1 MASIWSQ
8 TIPPREVIVVN
19 DGSTDGTDEWLQRM
33 STQHKI
39 VVVRTEAVGP
49 AAARNAGIRMIST
62 PYVAFLDDDCVAS
75 SRWLER
81 LTHHLKTTNVD
92 IVGGRVELA
101 ERGRLCS
108 EVSQEVVNF
117 FTSQLHESK
126 HGPTFLTSNN
136 VAYRTEALRTVG
148 GFDERFLYPGGE
160 DRALH
165 MKLVSHGFKSSYEP
179 TAIVRHFQSLG
190 LRDYVR
196 QQKNYGRGAYVLHR
210 IVQKELTSVN
220 SKIPLR
226 LYVQLF
232 NTLLH
237 SDSKG
242 VQKALLFLIGQQMVV
257 LGFVS
262 EAFRFFIHRLGKAEK
277 HMHSLSYRSGRQS
290 TP

>member
-8 TIPPREVIVVN
+8 TVLPREVIVVN

-39 VVVRTEAVGP
+39 VVVRTEAAGP
-49 AAARNAGIRMIST
+49 AAARNAGIRMTST

-75 SRWLER
+75 TRWLER
-81 LTHHLKTTNVD
+81 LAHHLKTTGVD
-92 IVGGRVELA
+92 IVGGHVELA

-117 FTSQLHESK
+117 FTSQLHESER
-126 HGPTFLTSNN
+126 GPTFLTSNN

-165 MKLVSHGFKSSYEP
+165 MKMVSHGFKSSYEP
-179 TAIVRHFQSLG
+179 RAIVRHLQSLSF
-190 LRDYVR
+190 RDYVR
-196 QQKNYGRGAYVLHR
+196 QQKNYGRGAYLLHR
-210 IVQKELTSVN
+210 IVQKELTSGN
-220 SKIPLR
+220 SKIPFR

-232 NTLLH
+232 NTLLR
-237 SDSKG
+237 SDSKR
-242 VQKALLFLIGQQMVV
+242 VQKALLFLVGQQLVV
-257 LGFVS
+257 FGFVS
-262 EAFRFFIHRLGKAEK
+262 EALRFFIHQFGKTEKRLYP
-277 HMHSLSYRSGRQS
+277 LSYRSGKQS